1 MRRRLLV
8 TVMVLVAT
16 VLVGLGVPLAVTGAR
31 AATQRLFQ
39 DRLIDTVRFASL
51 AQRPLVENDLSSFTQ
66 DIRRYDEVHDITVA
80 LVVRGPIVLT
90 GSRPLDGLPDPDRV
104 GAALA
109 GRRSEPYPTVWPW
122 QSDPMLLAEP
132 VVVDGDVRGAVV
144 TVSPTGATR
153 ENLLVE
159 WLVVLV
165 GAVIALGLAALGAL
179 PVVRWIMRPV
189 QRLDT
194 AMVQVASAALSGR
207 PVEPVGE
214 IVGPPELRRLTRT
227 FDQMTAEVSRVL
239 ATQRAF
245 VADASHQLR
254 NFLQALR
261 SRMVNL
267 AGGGVGG
274 PGGMN
279 APGEEYGAAMEELD
293 RLERVLFELLELA
306 KAEGSPTDLHLVD
319 LDAAVAK
326 SFETWQV
333 LAEDGGV
340 RLCKEGITGLSTYAP
355 AGAMDNVLDPLLDNA
370 IKFSPAGT
378 EITVR
383 IDLDQRLVDD
393 PYVVLTVCD
402 HGPGMPANELER
414 ATDRFW
420 RSPNQHNVDG
430 TGLGLA
436 IAQAHARRCA
446 GDLQL
451 ELPEGGG
458 LRVVVR
464 LPAAASPNGDTAML
478 EAL

>member
-8 TVMVLVAT
+8 TVMVMVAM

-39 DRLIDTVRFASL
+39 DRLIDTVRFSSL

-66 DIRRYDEVHDITVA
+66 DIRRYDEVHDITVV

-90 GSRPLDGLPDPDRV
+90 GSRPLATQPDPDRV

-122 QSDPMLLAEP
+122 QRDPMVLAEP
-132 VVVDGDVRGAVV
+132 VLVDGDVRGAVV
-144 TVSPTGATR
+144 TISPTEAMR
-153 ENLLVE
+153 ENLLIE
-159 WLVVLV
+159 WLIVMV

-207 PVEPVGE
+207 PVEPVGD

-267 AGGGVGG
+267 AGGLGGMEG
-274 PGGMN
+274 PGGS
-279 APGEEYGAAMEELD
+279 GEEYGAAMEELD

-319 LDAAVAK
+319 LDGAVAK

-340 RLCKEGITGLSTYAP
+340 RLCKVGLAGLSTYAP

-383 IDLDQRLVDD
+383 TELDQRVIDD
-393 PYVVLTVCD
+393 PYVVLTVRD
-402 HGPGMPANELER
+402 HGPGMPADELER

-451 ELPEGGG
+451 ELPEDGG
-458 LRVVVR
+458 LRVIVR
-464 LPAAASPNGDTAML
+464 LPAAGSPNGDAAAL
-478 EAL
+478 EVL